1 MFKWSIEKQNQLD
14 SLLDEYDQFRKKE
27 IQTFQDWFEM
37 AIGVSLDEKHVRALL
52 QNATQLTQILKPFSR
67 LP

>member
-14 SLLDEYDQFRKKE
+14 SLLDEYDQFHKKE

-37 AIGVSLDEKHVRALL
+37 AIGVSLDEEHVRALL
-52 QNATQLTQILKPFSR
+52 KNATQLTQILKPFSR

>member
-14 SLLDEYDQFRKKE
+14 SLLDEYDQFSKKE

-37 AIGVSLDEKHVRALL
+37 AIGVSLDEEHVRALL
-52 QNATQLTQILKPFSR
+52 KNATQLTQILKPFSR

>member
-14 SLLDEYDQFRKKE
+14 SLLDEYDQFHKKE
-27 IQTFQDWFEM
+27 IQAFQDWFEM

-52 QNATQLTQILKPFSR
+52 KNATQLTQILKPFSR

>member
-14 SLLDEYDQFRKKE
+14 SLLDEYDQFHKKE

-52 QNATQLTQILKPFSR
+52 KNAAQLTQILKPFSR

>member
-27 IQTFQDWFEM
+27 IQTFQDWLEM

-52 QNATQLTQILKPFSR
+52 KNATQLTQILKPFSR

>member
-52 QNATQLTQILKPFSR
+52 KNATQLTQILKPFSR

>member
-37 AIGVSLDEKHVRALL
+37 AIGVSLDEEHVRALL
-52 QNATQLTQILKPFSR
+52 KNATQLTQILKPFSR